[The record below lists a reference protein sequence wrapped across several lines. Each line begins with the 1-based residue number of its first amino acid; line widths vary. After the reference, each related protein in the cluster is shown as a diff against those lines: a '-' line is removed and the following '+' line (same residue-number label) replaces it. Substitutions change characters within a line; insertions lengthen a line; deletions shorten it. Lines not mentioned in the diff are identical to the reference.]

1 MGPLNTAAHA
11 AEALGAVIAGVEF
24 REFAAVAPDHGRRHA
39 GFALPA
45 LLETAQPP
53 QHIARPADGLAVFAV
68 VDDVEADLGL
78 FAHHLGDAVM
88 QACFEGWFVVRLS
101 VALGGQ
107 KFSQARRPDQTADM
121 GGRDAPPLAGERR
134 GAALLRAGLRA
145 DFTGMTK
152 FPPSRPA
159 FLPGSHRP
167 RPLAHDPEKLK
178 PVFGQDH
185 AQNNGLG
192 RAAVHG
198 NGVSLWDHAGCAVSI
213 LCTM

>member
-1 MGPLNTAAHA
+1 MVLPYSPSLTMSRPISACLRTTSATLSCRHVSKAGSSYGCPSRWAA
-11 AEALGAVIAGVEF
+11 
-24 REFAAVAPDHGRRHA
+24 RNSRKR
-39 GFALPA
+39 
-45 LLETAQPP
+45 
-53 QHIARPADGLAVFAV
+53 
-68 VDDVEADLGL
+68 
-78 FAHHLGDAVM
+78 
-88 QACFEGWFVVRLS
+88 
-101 VALGGQ
+101 
-107 KFSQARRPDQTADM
+107 
-121 GGRDAPPLAGERR
+121 GGRTKLPTWVVGMRPPLAGERR

-198 NGVSLWDHAGCAVSI
+198 SGVSLWDHAGCAVSI